1 MAVFV
6 IGKSGRRRRGRI
18 TVAKQAPTDPE
29 WRTIHGAAD
38 SMRREMNRAFLR
50 SIARTQDALT
60 LAAIERALESGD
72 LAAAEEA
79 IPWDVLERE
88 FTAEIQPVVAET
100 VRRGGEASIKH
111 LPAAVVAQMRFD
123 LLNPR
128 SVDFIRQH
136 TAELVREVI
145 EETRA
150 AIRGVIQ
157 RAFEEGMHPRRS
169 ARYIRELVGLT
180 ERQAAAVEN
189 LRRRLLRDGAS
200 MQRAEEEAAKYSRRL
215 HRNRALNIA
224 RTETLRAA
232 NEGQNLLWQQGIEE
246 GLILPERTFRE
257 WIVTPD
263 DRLCEFCEPMDGQR
277 VGMNEPFQSELGP
290 VDLPPLHPGCRCTVA
305 LHFED

>member
-1 MAVFV
+1 MPVFV
-6 IGKSGRRRRGRI
+6 VGKRNRRRGRI
-18 TVAKQAPTDPE
+18 VVDKQAPRDPE

-50 SIARTQDALT
+50 AIARTQDALT

-72 LAAAEEA
+72 LQAAEEA
-79 IPWDVLERE
+79 IPWELLERE
-88 FTAEIQPVVAET
+88 FQQEMQPAIAET
-100 VRRGGEASIKH
+100 VRRGGEASLKH
-111 LPAAVVAQMRFD
+111 LPAAVAAQMRFD

-136 TAELVREVI
+136 TAELVREVG
-145 EETRA
+145 EETKA

-180 ERQAAAVEN
+180 ERQAAAVDN
-189 LRRRLLRDGAS
+189 YRRRLLRDGAS
-200 MQRAEEEAAKYSRRL
+200 LQRAEELATRYGRRL
-215 HRNRALNIA
+215 HRHRALNIA

-263 DRLCEFCEPMDGQR
+263 DRLCEFCEEMDGQQ
-277 VGMNEPFQSELGP
+277 VGMNEPFVSPAFGA
-290 VDLPPLHPGCRCTVA
+290 VDVPPLHPGCRCTVV